1 MKKVLSM
8 VCILVLIGL
17 TSCSSSNDTEKTTE
31 VPEPIIVDMQ
41 EDVMQEDAMQE
52 DAMQEDAM
60 QEDAMQEDAMQEDAM
75 QENMTDIED
84 PSIISEDTMGTE
96 TNMEAEDDTD
106 NTQN

>member
-31 VPEPIIVDMQ
+31 VPEPIIVD
-41 EDVMQEDAMQE
+41 
-52 DAMQEDAM
+52 MQEDAM

>member
-31 VPEPIIVDMQ
+31 APEPIIVDMQ
-41 EDVMQEDAMQE
+41 EDV
-52 DAMQEDAM
+52 
-60 QEDAMQEDAMQEDAM
+60 MQEDAMQEDAM